1 MHKILSEISLRML
14 IRIFSLIF
22 SSVSRLYSFF
32 LWSQWFCC
40 SWPFPF
46 MPLVFLGCLAI
57 FGCLFIF
64 KVDGLIWSGRCRFP
78 LLRHWWTSFKGWLSA
93 SGPESGREGEKRGRK
108 VYGVASPSARGLH
121 SGVLEPPAGSPCA
134 IDVFCV
140 CARGSEFA
148 WVKASLP
155 LALSRGWEGGTRC

>member
-1 MHKILSEISLRML
+1 MEFLFGQQYSQLLNYFLFSELPFYPVCFMHKILSEISLRML
-14 IRIFSLIF
+14 IRIFSLKF

-78 LLRHWWTSFKGWLSA
+78 LLSTGGPA
-93 SGPESGREGEKRGRK
+93 SRAGSQLQGQSPGGRGRNGAGK
-108 VYGVASPSARGLH
+108 GTLW
-121 SGVLEPPAGSPCA
+121 PPP
-134 IDVFCV
+134 V
-140 CARGSEFA
+140 
-148 WVKASLP
+148 P
-155 LALSRGWEGGTRC
+155 EGCILRC